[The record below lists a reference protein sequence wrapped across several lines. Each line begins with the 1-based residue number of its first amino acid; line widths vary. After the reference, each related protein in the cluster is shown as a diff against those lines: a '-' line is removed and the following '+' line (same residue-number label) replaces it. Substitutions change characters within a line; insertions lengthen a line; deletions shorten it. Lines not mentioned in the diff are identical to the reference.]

1 MILRES
7 GEIGDKLKRR
17 LFFFLEITMILG
29 ESGEIGDK
37 LKQRLF
43 FLEITMSLG
52 EK

>member
-1 MILRES
+1 M
-7 GEIGDKLKRR
+7 KRR
-17 LFFFLEITMILG
+17 PFFFLEITMILG

-43 FLEITMSLG
+43 FFLEITMILG

>member
-1 MILRES
+1 
-7 GEIGDKLKRR
+7 
-17 LFFFLEITMILG
+17 MILG

-43 FLEITMSLG
+43 FFLEITMILG